1 MSLVVLAAFTSGNN
15 NNAPLWGYRDYMNY
29 KDKPIADVSDHPGFW
44 WWLIIELIIVISS
57 VLFFKNGEY
66 SAGVAALILAE
77 VRHINSKLK

>member
-1 MSLVVLAAFTSGNN
+1 
-15 NNAPLWGYRDYMNY
+15 MNY
-29 KDKPIADVSDHPGFW
+29 KEKTIKEISSQPWFW
-44 WWLIIELIIVISS
+44 WRLIIEFIIVIAA